1 MSLQNAPVFYFGD
14 SLTDVGVV
22 FDALVGA
29 LTAQI
34 LPGLIAGLGD
44 NPTPEQIAGAQQQAA
59 LLAEQ
64 QAAVEAQ
71 ALGFGPE
78 NAVTNEFTHATYFGD
93 VSGALVANF
102 ANAGARALGTQ
113 EPFGPGTGY
122 DSNLGG
128 QLDRFLGATAGLD
141 LTATHAVIFI
151 GSNDFS
157 DIVGGAISDPASSI
171 FDVIGAATGAVTDLL
186 DALEDAALVLNSAG
200 VGTIYFGTLP
210 GATFFPSAAALDD
223 FSAGLSDLILAGY
236 NTLLEATAQSLQA
249 DGIDVQIIDYAA
261 VAKAIS
267 NDPSSFGIVAATDD
281 FLIDGSAFDSDQVG
295 FWDPI
300 HPAEA
305 AHQAWGAYAAF
316 VMEGGSTSSLTD
328 IGTLNIQDGGNN
340 AVFANG
346 GNDTVFALNGD
357 DIVFGGTGD
366 DLVFAGR
373 GDDIVSGGSGDDG
386 LRGQGGD
393 DILSGGNG
401 DDTVS
406 GGIGD
411 DVLIDGLGSDVL
423 QGNRGDD
430 TFVFVQSALLGDP
443 VQSGDIVRG
452 GSGTDT
458 LYLVLDDA
466 TFDAFGT
473 DGAAATLAALGI
485 SVNSVETIVAID
497 GTGQVESVLGGETW
511 FQDADFWGLIP
522 APSDP
527 LIV

>member
-1 MSLQNAPVFYFGD
+1 MSLQSAPVFYFGD

-34 LPGLIAGLGD
+34 LPGLIADLGA
-44 NPTPEQIAGAQQQAA
+44 NPTPEDIALAQQQAA
-59 LLAEQ
+59 FLAEQ
-64 QAAVEAQ
+64 QATIEAQ

-78 NAVTNEFTHATYFGD
+78 NAVTNEFTHATYFGEI
-93 VSGALVANF
+93 SGAIVANF
-102 ANAGARALGTQ
+102 ANAGARALGVQ

-128 QLDRFLGATAGLD
+128 QLDRFIAATTGMD
-141 LTATHAVIFI
+141 LSATHSVIFI

-157 DIVGGAISDPASSI
+157 DIVGGAISDPDSSI
-171 FDVIGAATGAVTDLL
+171 FDVIGAAAGAVSDLL
-186 DALEDAALVLNSAG
+186 DVLEDAARTLDSAG
-200 VGTIYFGTLP
+200 VGTVYFGTLP

-223 FSAGLSDLILAGY
+223 FSAGLSDLVLAGY
-236 NTLLEATAQSLQA
+236 NVLLEATAQSLQ
-249 DGIDVQIIDYAA
+249 DEGIDVQIIDYAA
-261 VAKAIS
+261 VANAIS
-267 NDPSSFGIVAATDD
+267 NDPSSFGILAAADD
-281 FLIDGSAFDSDQVG
+281 FLIDGSVFDSDQVG

-305 AHQAWGAYAAF
+305 AHQAWGAYTSF
-316 VMEGGSTSSLTD
+316 VMEGGSTSSLSD
-328 IGTLNIQDGGNN
+328 FGTLSVQDGGDN

-346 GNDTVFALNGD
+346 GDDTVVALNGD
-357 DIVFGGTGD
+357 DIVFAGTGA

-373 GDDIVSGGSGDDG
+373 GDDIVSGGSGDDV

-393 DILSGGNG
+393 DIVSGGNG

-406 GGIGD
+406 GGLGD

-430 TFVFVQSALLGDP
+430 TFVFVQSSLLGDP
-443 VQSGDIVRG
+443 VQTGDIVRG

-466 TFDAFGT
+466 TFDSFGT

-485 SVNSVETIVAID
+485 SINSVETIIAID
-497 GTGQVESVLGGETW
+497 GTGQVEDVLGGETW
-511 FQDADFWGLIP
+511 FEDADFWGLIP